1 MVAAMNGHRDTF
13 ELLVKKGANL
23 SPEDTGD
30 EFILHWACYGGNA
43 DKVRYVLQ
51 HNVKDINSIGWN
63 GQTAAM
69 TAADKGYRVIF
80 DLLIRKGA
88 DITVDVDDDDND
100 ILHLACKGGNVN
112 IVKYVLKQNNIDINT
127 KGNYAFTPAMMA
139 ADGGHREILD
149 LLMRKGAD
157 LTLEAASR
165 CNVLHIA
172 CKGRFTQIV
181 EYVISKDI
189 VDINSQD
196 FQGMSAVMLAAERGL
211 GEVFDLLVSKSAD
224 LRRVNANQENI
235 LHLACR
241 GFNMD
246 IVKYIVTQNI
256 VDDINTRTKNE
267 ETPLMIAAMSQ
278 NKEAFDLLLQKG
290 ASLALVDKYDNTILH
305 SASFGGKLEIAE
317 FILAQNIV
325 DINRRGDGGMSA
337 VMMAAFFGNRE
348 VFHLL
353 EKKGANLSFADRNG
367 HDILYL
373 ACESGNI
380 NIVKYVLS
388 HVNLNTAAKKTTTS
402 EAGDFYAVCDLF
414 YSQPD

>member
-23 SPEDTGD
+23 SPEDTGG

-69 TAADKGYRVIF
+69 TSADKGYRVIF

-88 DITVDVDDDDND
+88 DITVDVDDDDDDND

-189 VDINSQD
+189 VDIQSRFSGHVSCD
-196 FQGMSAVMLAAERGL
+196 AGSRKGTWRG
-211 GEVFDLLVSKSAD
+211 V
-224 LRRVNANQENI
+224 
-235 LHLACR
+235 
-241 GFNMD
+241 
-246 IVKYIVTQNI
+246 
-256 VDDINTRTKNE
+256 
-267 ETPLMIAAMSQ
+267 
-278 NKEAFDLLLQKG
+278 
-290 ASLALVDKYDNTILH
+290 
-305 SASFGGKLEIAE
+305 
-317 FILAQNIV
+317 
-325 DINRRGDGGMSA
+325 
-337 VMMAAFFGNRE
+337 
-348 VFHLL
+348 
-353 EKKGANLSFADRNG
+353 
-367 HDILYL
+367 
-373 ACESGNI
+373 
-380 NIVKYVLS
+380 
-388 HVNLNTAAKKTTTS
+388 
-402 EAGDFYAVCDLF
+402 
-414 YSQPD
+414 